1 MITPPAKVALR
12 ISYILNFPLLKCE
25 TRNPP
30 KQLAVNDM
38 TVLLIMIDFYSG
50 EVAKAP
56 ALKDGQNIQRNRQPI
71 IEKVL
76 FI

>member
-1 MITPPAKVALR
+1 MITPPAKVSLR

-25 TRNPP
+25 TRNAP

-38 TVLLIMIDFYSG
+38 TVLLIIIDFYIG
-50 EVAKAP
+50 EVAEAP
-56 ALKDGQNIQRNRQPI
+56 SLKDGQNIQINRQSI
-71 IEKVL
+71 MEKVL